1 MIVSARARWNTIAST
16 CVVVYAS
23 VTLLSLMFAHT
34 LLVFSP
40 QSSWAES
47 IIAPVARGLQ
57 FVDSHWKSI
66 LLLIGPFLLPVAR
79 DLIPRLRKA
88 WGLEFD
94 VPLTPVE
101 KGDVPSGGGA
111 SE

>member
-1 MIVSARARWNTIAST
+1 MNARARLNAIAST
-16 CVVVYAS
+16 CIVVYAS
-23 VTLLSLMFAHT
+23 VTLLSLMIAHI
-34 LLVFSP
+34 LLVLSP
-40 QSSWAES
+40 HSGWAES

-94 VPLTPVE
+94 VPLTQVE
-101 KGDVPSGGGA
+101 KGHVPSGGGTPK
-111 SE
+111 